1 VDATPDR
8 PTPANPLPGITTDVR
23 VRGHE
28 DTPLPPGLPNAIGVF
43 DGRAFMYSD
52 GAGDVPPAGMGGLI
66 ANDTRLLNRWELL
79 IDGHLSRALRA
90 QATDY
95 YSATFFLTNQGRR
108 GLPASTLDLRR
119 IRLVGRDGLRERISL
134 RSYAADP
141 VRVELRLRTGVDFA
155 DLLEIRA
162 NRIRDRSAMI
172 RRDHA
177 ADGSRLS
184 FDYRNGGFEACTQVL
199 VDPPADRIDG
209 DDLVWELTLRR
220 EEQHW
225 FDLQVPLELG
235 PMDLPSVRVR
245 AEGTA
250 LDVQDPARQ
259 WDADRAHIRCG
270 SPLLERVLNQSAED
284 LLALRVRA
292 RIGGQEVILPAAGAP
307 WFLTLFGRDTLITA
321 YQTMGANPNLARGA
335 LISLAR
341 LQGRRCNDFT
351 DEQPGR
357 IPHESREGEL
367 TRHGELPYSP
377 YYGTADATQLWLILL
392 SEYWRWTGDDELVR
406 RLWDEALAALGWIDR
421 YGDRDGDGYVEYA
434 TASPQGLGNQ
444 CWRDSW
450 DGVQFADGRIPV
462 LPIATCE
469 LQGYV
474 FDAKTRLAE
483 LAAGPMA
490 DPALAARLRDQAER
504 LFERF
509 NRDFWI
515 EERGGYYAIGLDG
528 DKFRIDSLTS
538 NIGHLLWSGIVPP
551 ERAPLLAR
559 QLMSPAMFSGWG
571 IRTLST
577 DDAGYNPIGYHTGT
591 VWPHDTSL
599 IVQGLTQYGLRDEA
613 NRLALA
619 LLAAADHFD
628 QRLPEVFAGF
638 SRDDGPFPVP
648 YPTPCSPQAWASGA
662 PLQLLGSILGLDA
675 RDGRLTVLPQ
685 VPAELGTIRID
696 RLRAFGRRWFVEATG
711 GESRVTALSE

>member
-1 VDATPDR
+1 MDATRDR

-23 VRGHE
+23 VREHE
-28 DTPLPPGLPNAIGVF
+28 DAPLPSGLPNAIGVF

-79 IDGHLSRALRA
+79 VDGRLSRALRA

-108 GLPASTLDLRR
+108 GLPSSTLDLRR

-162 NRIRDRSAMI
+162 NRIRDRSGMV

-184 FDYRNGGFEACTQVL
+184 FEYRNGGFETRTQVL

-209 DDLVWELTLRR
+209 DDLVWELMLRR
-220 EEQHW
+220 EERHW

-245 AEGTA
+245 PGTP
-250 LDVQDPARQ
+250 LNVQDPAQQ

-284 LLALRVRA
+284 LLALRVRT

-321 YQTMGANPNLARGA
+321 YQTMGGNPNLARGA
-335 LISLAR
+335 LTSLAR

-367 TRHGELPYSP
+367 TRLGELPYSP

-392 SEYWRWTGDDELVR
+392 SEYWRWTGDDDLVR
-406 RLWDEALAALGWIDR
+406 RLWDEARAALDWIDR

-434 TASPQGLGNQ
+434 TASPHGLGNQ

-528 DKFRIDSLTS
+528 DKNRIDSLTS

-551 ERAPLLAR
+551 ERAPLLGR
-559 QLMSPAMFSGWG
+559 QLMSSAMFSGWG

-662 PLQLLGSILGLDA
+662 PLQLIGSILGLDA
-675 RDGRLTVLPQ
+675 RDGQLTVLPQ

-696 RLRAFGRRWFVEATG
+696 RLQAFGRRWFIEATG
-711 GESRVTALSE
+711 ADSRVTPLPE